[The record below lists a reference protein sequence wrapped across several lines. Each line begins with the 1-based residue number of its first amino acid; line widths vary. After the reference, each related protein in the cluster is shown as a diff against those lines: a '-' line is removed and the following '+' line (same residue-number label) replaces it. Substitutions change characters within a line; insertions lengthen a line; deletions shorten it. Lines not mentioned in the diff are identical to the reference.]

1 MALCGVPARASIC
14 LYSFPFVPPEP
25 RTSTYYMHV
34 KHFMTT
40 PFSINERVAMCPP
53 SRPVPSAET
62 NAPMCILS
70 ESFVI
75 KRLHS
80 EQKITRLTVNH
91 KVTKQ
96 VGGCSFAGGF
106 LEGGGGWLVS
116 GQRAHVY
123 NTHTQSHI
131 QPMYDFEPPPTPFPG
146 VSGPAFVRECVFF
159 GWA

>member
-1 MALCGVPARASIC
+1 MPKRACHLFVFFPVRTTITAHQHILHACQTFYDNSIQHQRARRDVPHR
-14 LYSFPFVPPEP
+14 PPVPP
-25 RTSTYYMHV
+25 
-34 KHFMTT
+34 K
-40 PFSINERVAMCPP
+40 
-53 SRPVPSAET
+53 T

-123 NTHTQSHI
+123 NTHTHTVAHSA
-131 QPMYDFEPPPTPFPG
+131 DVRFRAAADADAVSGSLWPG
-146 VSGPAFVRECVFF
+146 VCARECVFF